1 MLHVQYIYFAIFCR
15 KKGGLQRSPHQ
26 LLLLFGVGISSTLP
40 VMCVVKEVITSG
52 WQDKDFLLFC
62 MLVVLLGSTLYIII
76 IGWLDYGD

>member
-1 MLHVQYIYFAIFCR
+1 
-15 KKGGLQRSPHQ
+15 
-26 LLLLFGVGISSTLP
+26 
-40 VMCVVKEVITSG
+40 MCVVKEVITSG